1 MFHCFVSVSICVCVC
16 DVCVSVCGGG
26 ELDVQFKLIGTV
38 LAVPRNGYIML
49 YIRVHVVPIHT
60 TGNSNM

>member
-1 MFHCFVSVSICVCVC
+1 MCVCVC
-16 DVCVSVCGGG
+16 VCVWGGG

-38 LAVPRNGYIML
+38 LAVPRNGYMML